1 MIGMGEVVATI
12 KVMPDSPETDFEA
25 LKAGIAD
32 VIPKGVRLSGFA
44 EEPVA
49 FGLKALIV
57 TVVLGDLEGGTDPVE
72 SAIASVE
79 GVESL
84 QVVEVG
90 RAL

>member
-1 MIGMGEVVATI
+1 MGEVVATI
-12 KVMPDSPETDFEA
+12 KVMPVSLETDFKA
-25 LKAGIAD
+25 LKSDIAD
-32 VIPKGVRLSGFA
+32 AIPTGVRLSGFT

-57 TVVLGDLEGGTDPVE
+57 IVVLGDIEGGTDPVE
-72 SAIASVE
+72 SAIAE
-79 GVESL
+79 IKGVESV

>member
-1 MIGMGEVVATI
+1 MGEVVATI
-12 KVMPDSPETDFEA
+12 RVMPESTETDLEV
-25 LKAGIAD
+25 LKREISE
-32 VIPKGVRLSGFA
+32 VMPVGVRLSGFA

-72 SAIASVE
+72 SAIAGVK

-84 QVVEVG
+84 QVTEVG